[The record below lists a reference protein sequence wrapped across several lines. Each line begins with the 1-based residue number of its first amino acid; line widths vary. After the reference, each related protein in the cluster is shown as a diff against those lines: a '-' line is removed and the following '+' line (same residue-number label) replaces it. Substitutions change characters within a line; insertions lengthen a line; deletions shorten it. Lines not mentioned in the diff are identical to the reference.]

1 MPFKTIGRDDN
12 CDLVIDHPSV
22 AARHARA
29 ELARDGL
36 LFITDDGS
44 REGVFLNRNGGW
56 IRVHR
61 VSLGVGDR
69 LRLGQ
74 LEVPL
79 ARLSA
84 LFGPASGVRLRR
96 RPAPPVGS
104 DPTPKTTASPESGRR
119 VPRRNPD
126 TGNIEV

>member
-1 MPFKTIGRDDN
+1 MPFKTIGQDDS
-12 CDLVIDHPSV
+12 CDLVLDDPSV
-22 AARHARA
+22 DARHARA

-36 LFITDDGS
+36 LFVTDEGS
-44 REGVFLNRNGGW
+44 QGGVFLHRNGGW

-74 LEVPL
+74 QEIPL

-84 LFGPASGVRLRR
+84 LFGPASGARLRQ
-96 RPAPPVGS
+96 RPAPPAGGV
-104 DPTPKTTASPESGRR
+104 PSPAQAAAPQQPGG